1 MSVNNVVTTQQIEEL
16 SNKNKKQLIQAINNI
31 IQKRNLKQRE
41 VAELLDIKQPRV
53 SDMYNEKIEKFSLD
67 TLFDYFALL
76 GYQIEIES
84 QENIKNKPISTKV
97 SKVNSN

>member
-16 SNKNKKQLIQAINNI
+16 SNKNKKHLIQAINGI

-41 VAELLDIKQPRV
+41 VAEILDIKQPRV

-84 QENIKNKPISTKV
+84 SENVRNKPISTKV
-97 SKVNSN
+97 SKLTTS